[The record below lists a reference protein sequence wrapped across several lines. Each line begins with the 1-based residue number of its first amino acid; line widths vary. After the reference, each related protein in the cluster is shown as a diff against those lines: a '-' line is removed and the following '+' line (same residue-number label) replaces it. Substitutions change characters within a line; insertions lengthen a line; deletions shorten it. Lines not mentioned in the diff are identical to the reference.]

1 MVLHFD
7 IGREKSIAALNQA
20 LEEGR
25 KIFLTAQSDIQEDDP
40 HDEGLYRVGVIA
52 EIKQVIR
59 VQGTGLRVMAE
70 GLTRAKILSVTQ
82 EDPYFIA
89 EVRPYPTRRIPSGSQ
104 DLVSALMRTVK
115 NLFEEYV
122 SLSPKM
128 PKELVLGV
136 MVAEDPLLLSEYV
149 AGNVPLPVEE
159 KQEVL
164 EESNVLRRLEIL
176 AEIFENE
183 NEILRLEAG
192 IYEKVK
198 SQIDRNQ
205 KEYYLREQMKVI
217 SEELGD
223 DDSPEAEVEEYLD
236 RIEKLG
242 LGEEAAEK
250 LVKEVNRLAKM
261 PSNSQEAAVIRGYL
275 DVCLELPWNIHRTV
289 KSDIKEASRILDH
302 DHYGMKK
309 VKERVLESIAVQ
321 ALAPDQKG
329 QILCLVGRPV
339 WARPRLH
346 VRSPARRD
354 GTMCVSRSAAS
365 RTSRTS
371 AAIARPT

>member
-1 MVLHFD
+1 MREKRTVIQNQTLPVIALRGLVLFPKMVLHFD

-261 PSNSQEAAVIRGYL
+261 PSNSMFVLSFHGISTAPL
-275 DVCLELPWNIHRTV
+275 SP
-289 KSDIKEASRILDH
+289 ILR
-302 DHYGMKK
+302 KPP
-309 VKERVLESIAVQ
+309 ESLTTI
-321 ALAPDQKG
+321 
-329 QILCLVGRPV
+329 
-339 WARPRLH
+339 
-346 VRSPARRD
+346 
-354 GTMCVSRSAAS
+354 TMG
-365 RTSRTS
+365 
-371 AAIARPT
+371 

>member
-1 MVLHFD
+1 MREKRTVIQNQTLPVIALRGLVLFPKMVLHFD

-205 KEYYLREQMKVI
+205 KE
-217 SEELGD
+217 
-223 DDSPEAEVEEYLD
+223 
-236 RIEKLG
+236 
-242 LGEEAAEK
+242 
-250 LVKEVNRLAKM
+250 
-261 PSNSQEAAVIRGYL
+261 
-275 DVCLELPWNIHRTV
+275 
-289 KSDIKEASRILDH
+289 
-302 DHYGMKK
+302 
-309 VKERVLESIAVQ
+309 
-321 ALAPDQKG
+321 
-329 QILCLVGRPV
+329 
-339 WARPRLH
+339 
-346 VRSPARRD
+346 
-354 GTMCVSRSAAS
+354 
-365 RTSRTS
+365 
-371 AAIARPT
+371 

>member
-1 MVLHFD
+1 
-7 IGREKSIAALNQA
+7 
-20 LEEGR
+20 
-25 KIFLTAQSDIQEDDP
+25 
-40 HDEGLYRVGVIA
+40 
-52 EIKQVIR
+52 
-59 VQGTGLRVMAE
+59 
-70 GLTRAKILSVTQ
+70 
-82 EDPYFIA
+82 
-89 EVRPYPTRRIPSGSQ
+89 
-104 DLVSALMRTVK
+104 MRTVK

-176 AEIFENE
+176 AEVFENE

-329 QILCLVGRPV
+329 QILCLVGRRCGQDLGCTFD
-339 WARPRLH
+339 RP
-346 VRSPARRD
+346 RD
-354 GTMCVSRSAAS
+354 GTGLCAYL
-365 RTSRTS
+365 
-371 AAIARPT
+371 ARRRQGRVGHPRPSQDLHRVDAGQDY

>member
-1 MVLHFD
+1 
-7 IGREKSIAALNQA
+7 
-20 LEEGR
+20 
-25 KIFLTAQSDIQEDDP
+25 
-40 HDEGLYRVGVIA
+40 
-52 EIKQVIR
+52 
-59 VQGTGLRVMAE
+59 
-70 GLTRAKILSVTQ
+70 
-82 EDPYFIA
+82 
-89 EVRPYPTRRIPSGSQ
+89 
-104 DLVSALMRTVK
+104 
-115 NLFEEYV
+115 
-122 SLSPKM
+122 
-128 PKELVLGV
+128 

-223 DDSPEAEVEEYLD
+223 DDSPEAEVEEYLN

-309 VKERVLESIAVQ
+309 VKELSLIH
-321 ALAPDQKG
+321 
-329 QILCLVGRPV
+329 I
-339 WARPRLH
+339 
-346 VRSPARRD
+346 
-354 GTMCVSRSAAS
+354 
-365 RTSRTS
+365 
-371 AAIARPT
+371 

>member
-1 MVLHFD
+1 MREKRTVIQNQTLPVIALRGLVLFPKMVLHFD

-192 IYEKVK
+192 I
-198 SQIDRNQ
+198 
-205 KEYYLREQMKVI
+205 
-217 SEELGD
+217 
-223 DDSPEAEVEEYLD
+223 
-236 RIEKLG
+236 
-242 LGEEAAEK
+242 
-250 LVKEVNRLAKM
+250 
-261 PSNSQEAAVIRGYL
+261 
-275 DVCLELPWNIHRTV
+275 
-289 KSDIKEASRILDH
+289 
-302 DHYGMKK
+302 
-309 VKERVLESIAVQ
+309 
-321 ALAPDQKG
+321 
-329 QILCLVGRPV
+329 
-339 WARPRLH
+339 
-346 VRSPARRD
+346 
-354 GTMCVSRSAAS
+354 
-365 RTSRTS
+365 
-371 AAIARPT
+371 

>member
-1 MVLHFD
+1 MREKRTVIQNQTLPVIALRGLVLFPKMVLHFD

-149 AGNVPLPVEE
+149 A
-159 KQEVL
+159 
-164 EESNVLRRLEIL
+164 
-176 AEIFENE
+176 
-183 NEILRLEAG
+183 AG
-192 IYEKVK
+192 
-198 SQIDRNQ
+198 
-205 KEYYLREQMKVI
+205 
-217 SEELGD
+217 
-223 DDSPEAEVEEYLD
+223 
-236 RIEKLG
+236 
-242 LGEEAAEK
+242 
-250 LVKEVNRLAKM
+250 
-261 PSNSQEAAVIRGYL
+261 
-275 DVCLELPWNIHRTV
+275 
-289 KSDIKEASRILDH
+289 
-302 DHYGMKK
+302 
-309 VKERVLESIAVQ
+309 
-321 ALAPDQKG
+321 
-329 QILCLVGRPV
+329 
-339 WARPRLH
+339 
-346 VRSPARRD
+346 
-354 GTMCVSRSAAS
+354 
-365 RTSRTS
+365 
-371 AAIARPT
+371 

>member
-1 MVLHFD
+1 
-7 IGREKSIAALNQA
+7 
-20 LEEGR
+20 
-25 KIFLTAQSDIQEDDP
+25 
-40 HDEGLYRVGVIA
+40 
-52 EIKQVIR
+52 
-59 VQGTGLRVMAE
+59 
-70 GLTRAKILSVTQ
+70 
-82 EDPYFIA
+82 
-89 EVRPYPTRRIPSGSQ
+89 
-104 DLVSALMRTVK
+104 
-115 NLFEEYV
+115 
-122 SLSPKM
+122 
-128 PKELVLGV
+128 

-250 LVKEVNRLAKM
+250 LVKEVNRLAKNAFQLAGGCGDSRL
-261 PSNSQEAAVIRGYL
+261 PR
-275 DVCLELPWNIHRTV
+275 CL
-289 KSDIKEASRILDH
+289 S
-302 DHYGMKK
+302 
-309 VKERVLESIAVQ
+309 
-321 ALAPDQKG
+321 
-329 QILCLVGRPV
+329 
-339 WARPRLH
+339 
-346 VRSPARRD
+346 
-354 GTMCVSRSAAS
+354 
-365 RTSRTS
+365 
-371 AAIARPT
+371 